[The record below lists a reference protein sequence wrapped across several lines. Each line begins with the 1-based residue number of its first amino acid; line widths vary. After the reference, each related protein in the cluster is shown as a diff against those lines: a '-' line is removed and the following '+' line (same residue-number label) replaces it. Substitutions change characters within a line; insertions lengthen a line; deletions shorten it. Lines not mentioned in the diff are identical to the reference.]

1 MVQKIIDGI
10 LFKNMVISGANNL
23 ENNKKMVDDLNVFPV
38 PDGDTGT
45 NMSMTVS
52 AASRELMGLTDPK
65 VSDVGKVISS
75 ASLRGA
81 RGNSGVIM
89 SQLFRGLYTGVK
101 ELETVDAKQVAAAL
115 KSAADTA
122 YKAVMKPTEGT
133 ILTVAREAAEAA
145 VQLCEN
151 TDDIIEL
158 LEGVVEAARTSLN
171 KTPELLPVLKQAGVV
186 DAGGMGLLVILEGAL
201 SALKGEMI
209 VKNEKDDEV
218 ATKAVNR
225 EEIDTANIKFMYCT
239 EFIINKRSSNYSIAA
254 FRATIEPKGD
264 SMLVIED
271 DDIVKVHIHTNHPGF
286 VLEEAVKIGD
296 LSNLKI
302 DNMKIQHNEIIA
314 AEPKEPP
321 KPFGIV
327 AVANGDGVEQLFM
340 EVGTD
345 AIVKG
350 GQSMNPSAEDIC
362 DAVESVNAE
371 TVFVFPNN
379 KNIILAAEQVCH
391 LTDKNVV
398 VIPTRSIPQGMTAIL
413 SFDPDAS
420 TEDNEEAMKEAALSV
435 KTGSVTFASRDSEM
449 DGIAIKKDDIMGLA
463 EGKIITVGDNVDNI
477 AEEITDKMFEDGKTM
492 ISIYYGEGVTE
503 EQANALYEKIA
514 EKHSDCDVMVYYG
527 GQPIYYY
534 IISIE

>member
-1 MVQKIIDGI
+1 LLQKTIDGI
-10 LFKNMVISGANNL
+10 LFKNMIISGSNNL

-52 AASRELMGLTDPK
+52 AAARELMGADSPS
-65 VSDVGKVISS
+65 VSDVGKIISG

-89 SQLFRGLYTGVK
+89 SQLFRGLYTGIK
-101 ELETVDAKQVAAAL
+101 ELAEINATQFAYAL
-115 KSAADTA
+115 KSASDTA

-145 VQLCEN
+145 VELCTE
-151 TDDIIEL
+151 TEDVIEL
-158 LEGVVEAARTSLN
+158 LEGVIDAAKASLN
-171 KTPELLPVLKQAGVV
+171 RTPEMLPVLKQAGVV
-186 DAGGMGLLVILEGAL
+186 DAGGMGFVVIWEGAL
-201 SALKGEMI
+201 AALKGEM
-209 VKNEKDDEV
+209 VMRTEKDDV
-218 ATKAVNR
+218 APKAAVKR
-225 EEIDTANIKFMYCT
+225 DEIDTANIKFMYCT
-239 EFIINKRSSNYSIAA
+239 EFIINKRSANYSIAA
-254 FRATIEPKGD
+254 FRGAIEPKGD

-296 LSNLKI
+296 LSSLKI
-302 DNMKIQHNEIIA
+302 DNMKIQHNEILIS
-314 AEPKEPP
+314 EPKEPP
-321 KPFGIV
+321 KAFGIV
-327 AVANGDGVEQLFM
+327 AVANGDGIEQLFT

-350 GQSMNPSAEDIC
+350 GQSMNPSAEDIA

-371 TVFVFPNN
+371 TVFIFPNN

-391 LTDKNVV
+391 LTEKNVI

-413 SFDPDAS
+413 SFDPSA
-420 TEDNEEAMKEAALSV
+420 TAEDNQKAMTEAAATV

-449 DGIAIKKDDIMGLA
+449 DGITIKKDDIMGLV
-463 EGKIITVGDNVDNI
+463 EGKIISVSDDVDGI
-477 AEEITDKMFEDGKTM
+477 AQEITDNMYEDGHTM
-492 ISIYYGEGVTE
+492 ISVYYGNGVTE
-503 EQANALYEKIA
+503 EQANSLYEKLA
-514 EKHSDCDVMVYYG
+514 EKYNNCDIMVYYG

-534 IISIE
+534 IICVE

>member
-1 MVQKIIDGI
+1 MQKTIDGI

-52 AASRELMGLTDPK
+52 AASRELMGLTEPD

-89 SQLFRGLYTGVK
+89 SQLFRGLYTGIK
-101 ELETVDAKQVAAAL
+101 GMKTADAKAVANAI

-145 VQLCEN
+145 VSLAE
-151 TDDIIEL
+151 TTEDIEEL
-158 LEGVVEAARTSLN
+158 LAGVVEAAEASLN
-171 KTPELLPVLKQAGVV
+171 RTPELLPVLKQAGVV
-186 DAGGMGLLVILEGAL
+186 DAGGMGLLVILKGAL

-209 VKNEKDDEV
+209 VREEKDDV
-218 ATKAVNR
+218 AVSTVNR

-239 EFIINKRSSNYSIAA
+239 EFIINKRSANYSIAA
-254 FRATIEPKGD
+254 FRGAIEPKGD

-271 DDIVKVHIHTNHPGF
+271 EDIVKVHIHTNHPGF

-302 DNMKIQHNEIIA
+302 DNMKIQHNEILTA
-314 AEPKEPP
+314 APKEPP
-321 KPFGIV
+321 KEYGIV
-327 AVANGDGVEQLFM
+327 SVANGDGVEQLFK
-340 EVGTD
+340 EVGVD

-362 DAVESVNAE
+362 DAVESVNAK

-391 LTDKNVV
+391 LTEKNVV
-398 VIPTRSIPQGMTAIL
+398 VIPTRSIPQGMTAVL

-420 TEDNEEAMKEAALSV
+420 VEDNEAAMKEAALTV

-449 DGIAIKKDDIMGLA
+449 DGFDIKKDDIMGLA
-463 EGKIITVGDNVDNI
+463 EGKIIAIGDSVDDI
-477 AEEITDKMFEDGKTM
+477 AAEITDSMFEDDKTM

-503 EQANALYEKIA
+503 QQANALYEKIA

-534 IISIE
+534 IIAIE